1 MAIALFANEAV
12 IVWVAPFSDFVF
24 FAVFCVALVTGQH
37 LACEAVKC
45 FFVYLFL
52 HNFFII
58 ANFLCDVKHLLVII
72 FVESTLLAPILKAFV
87 NTLNF
92 NHLSFCPSLAVDILA
107 DCLREEL
114 TNHFWLGCAKRESA
128 AADMVV
134 FSQLV
139 IACVFGMTIYLEG
152 NI

>member
-134 FSQLV
+134 FSKLV
-139 IACVFGMTIYLEG
+139 IACVFRMTLYLEG

>member
-58 ANFLCDVKHLLVII
+58 ANFWRNVKHLLVII

-92 NHLSFCPSLAVDILA
+92 NHLSFCPSLAVDIFA

-114 TNHFWLGCAKRESA
+114 TNHFRLGCAKRESA
-128 AADMVV
+128 AANVVV
-134 FSQLV
+134 FSKLV
-139 IACVFGMTIYLEG
+139 IARVFGMTLYLEG